1 MVKDELLALLDS
13 LDANGGFTED
23 AFAHFGALVERI
35 RAESPWPE
43 PTRTLHKVEGRW
55 ETVFAHFG
63 GKVNAGKTRVHDST
77 LALQSWNRFPPAPI
91 RVERICQEIS
101 RHGNAY
107 NNVIDF
113 AAPAGATPDGQVHGA
128 IVVRGSFR
136 DEPANA
142 QRFHVEFT
150 RMELVPS
157 RGTSEAAL
165 RRALGFGD
173 DQPLAAEMKPPRVSS
188 DVIYLDDEIRINVG
202 STGGLYLLK
211 RSAEAPFSI

>member
-13 LDANGGFTED
+13 LDANGGFTDEG
-23 AFAHFGALVERI
+23 FARFGELVERI
-35 RAESPWPE
+35 RIESPWPE

-101 RHGNAY
+101 RQGNAY

-113 AAPAGATPDGQVHGA
+113 SAPPGASRDGQAHGA
-128 IVVRGSFR
+128 IVVRGTFR
-136 DEPANA
+136 DDPDNA
-142 QRFHVEFT
+142 QRFVVEFT
-150 RMELVPS
+150 RMELAPT
-157 RGTSEAAL
+157 RGTSEPDL
-165 RRALGFGD
+165 RRALGLAD
-173 DQPLAAEMKPPRVSS
+173 DAPLVADMKPPKVSS

-202 STGGLYLLK
+202 SVGGLYLLK
-211 RSAEAPFSI
+211 RSGEQPFSI